1 MGGLSAQLLLSGTR
15 VLLSCI
21 EKSDEKQPRLESSSR
36 DRSSSESIVKSREEI
51 PSKAECLLKRS
62 FRGKEAV
69 EKRF

>member
-15 VLLSCI
+15 VPLSRI
-21 EKSDEKQPRLESSSR
+21 DKSDEKQPRLESSSR
-36 DRSSSESIVKSREEI
+36 DRSSSESIVKSRKEI
-51 PSKAECLLKRS
+51 PSKAECLLKRW

>member
-15 VLLSCI
+15 VPSLCI
-21 EKSDEKQPRLESSSR
+21 DKSDEKQPRLESSNR
-36 DRSSSESIVKSREEI
+36 DRSSSESIVKSRKEI